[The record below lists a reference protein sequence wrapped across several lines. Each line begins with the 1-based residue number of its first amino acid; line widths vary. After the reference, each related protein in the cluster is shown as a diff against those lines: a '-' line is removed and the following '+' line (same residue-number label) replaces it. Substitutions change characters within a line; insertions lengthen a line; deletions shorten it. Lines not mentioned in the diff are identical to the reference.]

1 MELIVITQEN
11 LTEIVNKAVNDAVK
25 SFIPKK
31 DEPGKNL
38 TLLEGLEFLNNN
50 GYRMSKSQ
58 IYKYTMD
65 NSIPFS
71 RFGKKII
78 FNREELATWAAS
90 QLKNNSIDIIALS
103 VSKNAA
109 KKTH

>member
-1 MELIVITQEN
+1 MELIVITLEN
-11 LTEIVNKAVNDAVK
+11 LTSIVNNAVNNAVS
-25 SFIPKK
+25 SFMPKK
-31 DEPGKNL
+31 DEPKINL

-78 FNREELATWAAS
+78 FNREELATWALS
-90 QLKNNSIDIIALS
+90 KLKNNSIDIIALS

-109 KKTH
+109 KKIH